1 MSWDEI
7 EVPKELREFM
17 PQKAELTSLGQ
28 KNGANKQYRF
38 GNLHIREYDD
48 KFLVHTDKIDPRK
61 DPLGHLIHDAP
72 EVLVGLACAAFGG
85 SKVASSILK
94 NTNSKNSAL
103 LGLVASILAGYLGY
117 SVAKKIKNS
126 QRWLV
131 ISTFRTI
138 TVVIKLIPLLLALRK
153 DRRDWVKSEGKGV
166 DEEKYR
172 KNAKKVLNTFISL
185 GPVYIKLG
193 QWLSSRADILPQPY
207 MEELAKLQDQVP
219 AAPFED
225 VKPIIE
231 KDLGPIE
238 KKFDSIDHNA
248 LSGASL
254 GQVYRATVGNQQVVV
269 KVKRPGIEKIV
280 EEDLKILKK
289 ILPTALKFVDP
300 NLRFSAK
307 AMLAQFIETI
317 HEEMNYTM
325 ESSNLKSIKENLE
338 EYGNVVV
345 PSVYDELSSEN
356 VLTMEY
362 IPGIK
367 ITNIEALDE
376 KGIDREKLVIDVHKI
391 FFTMLLRDTIFHAD
405 PHPGNISVT
414 DDGKLILYDYGMVGR
429 LDEETR
435 MRLVRLY
442 LALVEKDPPRTVNA
456 MDQLGML
463 IPDFNRSAIEKAI
476 ELTVRAMHGKKP
488 SEMEVEALME
498 IANKTMSRFPF
509 TLPKNLALYIR
520 MATIVEGI
528 YKTHKVDFKFVKVLK
543 KILEEENLIKDAYI
557 EELKYS
563 IERFAKSL
571 DATITIAPELKK
583 FIDENR
589 SLQLLSSK
597 PISNVLLSGS
607 ILSSA
612 IFIGSAFLYNTN
624 ETVSIAG
631 MLGSLVLM
639 GIFVI
644 FRKR

>member
-1 MSWDEI
+1 M
-7 EVPKELREFM
+7 K
-17 PQKAELTSLGQ
+17 
-28 KNGANKQYRF
+28 
-38 GNLHIREYDD
+38 
-48 KFLVHTDKIDPRK
+48 
-61 DPLGHLIHDAP
+61 
-72 EVLVGLACAAFGG
+72 
-85 SKVASSILK
+85 
-94 NTNSKNSAL
+94 
-103 LGLVASILAGYLGY
+103 
-117 SVAKKIKNS
+117 
-126 QRWLV
+126 
-131 ISTFRTI
+131 
-138 TVVIKLIPLLLALRK
+138 
-153 DRRDWVKSEGKGV
+153 
-166 DEEKYR
+166 
-172 KNAKKVLNTFISL
+172 
-185 GPVYIKLG
+185 
-193 QWLSSRADILPQPY
+193 
-207 MEELAKLQDQVP
+207 ELAKLQDQVP
-219 AAPFED
+219 AAPFES

-238 KKFDSIDHNA
+238 QKFDSINQNA

-254 GQVYRATVGNQQVVV
+254 GQVYLANVGNQQVVV

-338 EYGNVVV
+338 GYSNVII
-345 PSVYDELSSEN
+345 PSVYDDYSSEN

-367 ITNIEALDE
+367 ITNVEALDE
-376 KGIDREKLVIDVHKI
+376 KGIDRQKIVIDVHKI
-391 FFTMLLRDTIFHAD
+391 FFTMLLRHTIFHAD

-429 LDEETR
+429 LDNETR

-442 LALVEKDPPRTVNA
+442 LALVEKDPSRTVNA

-463 IPDFNRSAIEKAI
+463 VPDFNRSIIEKAI

-509 TLPKNLALYIR
+509 TLPKNLALYMR

-543 KILEEENLIKDAYI
+543 NILEEEHLLKDAYI

-563 IERFAKSL
+563 FEKFAKSL
-571 DATITIAPELKK
+571 EATITIAPELKK

-589 SLQLLSSK
+589 SLQLLSTK
-597 PISNVLLSGS
+597 PKSNVLLSGS

-612 IFIGSAFLYNTN
+612 IFIGSTLLYNTN
-624 ETVSIAG
+624 EIVSIVG
-631 MLGSLVLM
+631 MIGSLILM
-639 GIFVI
+639 GIFTI
-644 FRKR
+644 FRNR